1 MDSKSSRANLKQ
13 YRKVGEKWQFVPVVK
28 QDGKPNPKLVLV
40 NGEPASSK
48 GGTFYVEWRENGKR
62 KQRPCGTT
70 PREALDAWHLQS
82 GILSGV
88 VEQPTGLE
96 VEPPNEDT
104 SIDSAITDY
113 LRDVKA
119 TKGLATYR
127 AYAHDLRWFRSVC
140 KKHLVSRLDRSDAMA
155 LFAAGRD
162 GNLNQRTINK
172 RVIVALQAMRA
183 AGASIVLRKG
193 DWPKTT
199 EKKVGIYQPEELAK
213 FFAACTDGERL
224 LFQVFLAT
232 GFREREVANL
242 AWTDIDWRE
251 GKLNVSAKP
260 ELGFTPKSYEER
272 SVPVPRALIAGLRER
287 KGTSSSLLVF
297 PTPPHPTKKECKG
310 DRPNN
315 HILEMCKE
323 VAFRAGLN
331 CGHCEGEYTVYV
343 MRKGVSHA
351 DKRSYCCA
359 TSPRCANWYLHKF
372 RHTFATNML
381 QSVDI
386 RNLQVLLG
394 HKNINTTEKY
404 MKTMRLEKLREK
416 VENSSLAEYM

>member
-1 MDSKSSRANLKQ
+1 MDSKSGKANLKQ
-13 YRKVGEKWQFVPVVK
+13 YRRIAERWQFVPVVK
-28 QDGKPNPKLVLV
+28 QDGKPNPKLVLI

-88 VEQPTGLE
+88 VEQPAGEE
-96 VEPPNEDT
+96 VEPTKEDT
-104 SIDSAITDY
+104 TIDSAIADY

-162 GNLNQRTINK
+162 GNLNQKTINK
-172 RVIVALQAMRA
+172 RVIVTLQAMRA
-183 AGASIVLRKG
+183 AGASIHLRKG

-199 EKKVGIYQPEELAK
+199 EKKVDIYQPEELTK
-213 FFAACTDGERL
+213 FFAACTAEERVV
-224 LFQVFLAT
+224 FQVFLCT
-232 GFREREVANL
+232 GFREREIANL

-260 ELGFTPKSYEER
+260 GFTPKSYEER
-272 SVPVPRALIAGLRER
+272 SVLVPRALIATLRER
-287 KGTSSSLLVF
+287 KENSSSLLVF
-297 PTPPHPTKKECKG
+297 PSLPHPTKQQCKG
-310 DRPNN
+310 DRPE
-315 HILEMCKE
+315 HHMLEMCKE

-343 MRKGVSHA
+343 MRKGLSHA

-394 HKNINTTEKY
+394 HKNISTTEKY
-404 MKTMRLEKLREK
+404 LKTMRLEQLREK
-416 VENSSLAEYM
+416 VENSSLAAYM